1 MSDSDLQLGEVKFS
15 YGYGGTAKVPTR
27 KWKLIGYGMD
37 IYGAQSPHVS
47 VCCTCLSAN
56 LLNCC
61 YIQVSENLQF
71 RNYGV
76 RFGEGDVIGCY
87 LDLNTDQVTINV
99 IVIFLLLLLFV
110 PL

>member
-1 MSDSDLQLGEVKFS
+1 
-15 YGYGGTAKVPTR
+15 
-27 KWKLIGYGMD
+27 MD
-37 IYGAQSPHVS
+37 IYGAKSPHES
-47 VCCTCLSAN
+47 VCCTVLSPN

-61 YIQVSENLQF
+61 CIKVSENLQF

-87 LDLNTDQVTINV
+87 LDLNTDQVTIKV
-99 IVIFLLLLLFV
+99 IVIVILFV